1 MTAGEAVKK
10 SLFDSGM
17 TTDEPIKRK
26 ISFKILL

>member
-17 TTDEPIKRK
+17 TTDESIKLR
-26 ISFKILL
+26 ISCKTLL